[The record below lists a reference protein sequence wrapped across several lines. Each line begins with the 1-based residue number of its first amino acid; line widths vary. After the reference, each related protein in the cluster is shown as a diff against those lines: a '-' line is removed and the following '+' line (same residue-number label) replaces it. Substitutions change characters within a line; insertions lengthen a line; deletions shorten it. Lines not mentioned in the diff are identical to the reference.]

1 MDLMFQPFR
10 NYFDFEGRAR
20 RSEYWLFALFVFI
33 ALVACEMV
41 AAAGESLSIPALR
54 IVGGFGVLILALG
67 TLIPS
72 LALHIRRLHD
82 TNRTGWWLL
91 IGLLPFFGA
100 IALFVFSLLEGTL
113 GPNRFGADP
122 KGRTKPAT
130 GDIANEFA

>member
-10 NYFDFEGRAR
+10 KYFDFEGRAR

-33 ALVACEMV
+33 AVVACEMV
-41 AAAGESLSIPALR
+41 AAVGEGLSMPALR
-54 IVGGFGVLILALG
+54 ILGGFGVLIVALA

-100 IALFVFSLLEGTL
+100 IVLFVFSLLEGTP
-113 GPNRFGADP
+113 GSNRFGDDP
-122 KGRTKPAT
+122 KGRAATPT
-130 GDIANEFA
+130 GDVAKEFA